1 MSASPDAKETRPSSA
16 APPTSSVSSANRRDS
31 SPPPDSAVAVLQS
44 YGYTLGESLG
54 KGSYA
59 VVKAAYSQKHKKRVA
74 IKIVSKRRAPEDYL
88 TKFLPRE
95 IQVMKRLRHPNC
107 VCLYEAIETSSRI
120 YLVMDMAD
128 NGDLLEYIRSK
139 GALSEEKARDFFRQL
154 IDATSYMHERDIVHR
169 DLKCENLLLTQL
181 NAIMISDFGF
191 SRIQA
196 KIPETQKR
204 KLSRTFCGSYAYA
217 PPEILRGIAY
227 DGTMADIWSLGV
239 VLFTMV
245 CASLPFD
252 DSNLKILLDQV
263 SKRVQFPR
271 KRGAL
276 LSVEV
281 KNLIGRML
289 TSDVNDRIDIEG
301 IRNDP
306 WYKNNKASAVS
317 ISEVE
322 PCTTSTHTNSQDDA
336 ESTQAEKEKTKDT
349 VQITEDTASV
359 PVEKM
364 ATRSSTRRKAKETEQ
379 PTKLHELPSS
389 SERQDVRITI
399 ENE

>member
-1 MSASPDAKETRPSSA
+1 MSASSDAKDTRPRSA
-16 APPTSSVSSANRRDS
+16 APPTSSVSSSRRDS

-95 IQVMKRLRHPNC
+95 IQVMKRLRHSNC

-139 GALSEEKARDFFRQL
+139 GALPEEKAREFFRQL
-154 IDATSYMHERDIVHR
+154 IDATAYMHERDIVHR

-181 NAIMISDFGF
+181 NVIMISDFGF
-191 SRIQA
+191 SRIQM
-196 KIPETQKR
+196 KTPETQKR

-252 DSNLKILLDQV
+252 DTNLKILLDQV
-263 SKRVQFPR
+263 SKKVQFPR

-276 LSVEV
+276 LSLEL

-306 WYKNNKASAVS
+306 WFLNNKASEDSMSGTSAVCGHS
-317 ISEVE
+317 KNQSGEDVPSQDKDKIKEE
-322 PCTTSTHTNSQDDA
+322 TGATNSNK
-336 ESTQAEKEKTKDT
+336 EPEK
-349 VQITEDTASV
+349 VIFITRPLTGV
-359 PVEKM
+359 KM
-364 ATRSSTRRKAKETEQ
+364 AENE
-379 PTKLHELPSS
+379 PVTKPHDLPSS

-399 ENE
+399 END